1 MEAVQILQY
10 MKLAVAVRPAGGK
23 KQSRMPSSIKNVLL
37 IWTARLSR
45 ESCSKLRNQELEPCG
60 VVWYYLHLH
69 VIA

>member
-1 MEAVQILQY
+1 ML
-10 MKLAVAVRPAGGK
+10 
-23 KQSRMPSSIKNVLL
+23 STIKNVLL

-45 ESCSKLRNQELEPCG
+45 ESCLKLRNQELESWG